1 MPIIAL
7 SEKCIWVILF
17 IINLILA
24 WIIGDTM
31 EYKEALFYW
40 RKKKNISKYRL
51 SALTGIS
58 ESHLRNLENGIKQPN
73 YSTIVSIADAL
84 ELSLSEFFISTVLI
98 RSIYLKMI
106 KDYWRCSGVCQRTRE
121 NFLSSISGRLWSWKK
136 RLRADL

>member
-7 SEKCIWVILF
+7 SEECIWVILF

-84 ELSLSEFFISTVLI
+84 GLSLSEFFNIDSSDKT
-98 RSIYLKMI
+98 YL
-106 KDYWRCSGVCQRTRE
+106 SE
-121 NFLSSISGRLWSWKK
+121 NDK
-136 RLRADL
+136 RLLNVFRRMPKDKGELFIEYIGKALELEEEVKS

>member
-7 SEKCIWVILF
+7 SEECIWVILF

-84 ELSLSEFFISTVLI
+84 ELSLSEFFNIDS
-98 RSIYLKMI
+98 SDKIYL
-106 KDYWRCSGVCQRTRE
+106 SE
-121 NFLSSISGRLWSWKK
+121 NDK
-136 RLRADL
+136 RLLEVFRRMPKDKGELFIEYFEKALELEEEVKS

>member
-7 SEKCIWVILF
+7 SEECIWVILF

-24 WIIGDTM
+24 WIMGDTM

-40 RKKKNISKYRL
+40 RKQKNISKYRL

-84 ELSLSEFFISTVLI
+84 ELSLSEFFNIDSSD
-98 RSIYLKMI
+98 RIYL
-106 KDYWRCSGVCQRTRE
+106 SE
-121 NFLSSISGRLWSWKK
+121 NDK
-136 RLRADL
+136 RLLNVFRRMPKDKGELFIEYIGKALELEEEVKS

>member
-7 SEKCIWVILF
+7 SEECIWVILF

-84 ELSLSEFFISTVLI
+84 ELSLSEFFNIDSSD
-98 RSIYLKMI
+98 RIYL
-106 KDYWRCSGVCQRTRE
+106 SE
-121 NFLSSISGRLWSWKK
+121 NDK
-136 RLRADL
+136 RLLEVFRRMPKDKGELFIEYIGKALELEEEVKS

>member
-7 SEKCIWVILF
+7 SEECIWVILF

-84 ELSLSEFFISTVLI
+84 GLSLSEFFNIDSSDKT
-98 RSIYLKMI
+98 YL
-106 KDYWRCSGVCQRTRE
+106 SE
-121 NFLSSISGRLWSWKK
+121 NDK
-136 RLRADL
+136 RLLEVFRRMPKDKGELFIEYIGKALELEEEVKS